1 MPSRRLKGF
10 LKPSLDR
17 SSLRYLL
24 TFLCIGVLCT
34 TLMLGLWPFHA
45 RRNGVTWIVNRN
57 GLRFGKDSTVL
68 SSASLQFRDFGNAIG
83 ASLEIWPQPN
93 DIWDSGTLL
102 AFYSAKNLYQFS
114 LRQDQIDLSLN
125 VAADENHHARARK
138 LRIKDVFRKTAPF
151 ITITSARDGVSVY
164 IDGAPAVANRQFPV
178 SAANFNGRF
187 VVGDSPG
194 QPDSWTGRLFGLAIY
209 GRQLTQTE
217 ISRNYASWKQNGRP
231 ELPKDERNL
240 ALYLFDE
247 RRANIVRD
255 QAYSGVNLYIPE
267 KYEVMEK
274 IALEPFW
281 NEFNMSRIYWS
292 SALKNIVGFIPFG
305 ISFCSYFSVVRPV
318 KRATLL
324 TVALGLCVSLTI
336 EILQAFLPNRDSGTT
351 DLITNTLGTW
361 AGAASYRV
369 LMPAVAQAVP
379 WSSIFAP
386 RH

>member
-1 MPSRRLKGF
+1 
-10 LKPSLDR
+10 
-17 SSLRYLL
+17 
-24 TFLCIGVLCT
+24 
-34 TLMLGLWPFHA
+34 MLGLWPFRA